1 MREVYEMRV
10 ISAQSAQI
18 APSNGQITSINDLRI
33 TFMQTWHDILKA
45 DSAAQALKRAETE
58 KSKTEE
64 FREKMT
70 PVITRLRRFIATVP
84 ESERQ
89 PCHITF
95 FSEAIKPRWSGKH
108 AAQRDVAEALRQL
121 NFSRRREWT
130 ASEGGF
136 RSLWHWPASTPN
148 SNQSEITRSSH
159 AATKGQ

>member
-1 MREVYEMRV
+1 
-10 ISAQSAQI
+10 
-18 APSNGQITSINDLRI
+18 
-33 TFMQTWHDILKA
+33 MQTHVDVLNA
-45 DSAAQALKRAETE
+45 ELAAHARKRAEAE
-58 KSKTEE
+58 NNKVSE
-64 FREKMT
+64 FRDRMT

-136 RSLWHWPASTPN
+136 RSLWHWPASTPS
-148 SNQSEITRSSH
+148 SNQTDTTRSSH